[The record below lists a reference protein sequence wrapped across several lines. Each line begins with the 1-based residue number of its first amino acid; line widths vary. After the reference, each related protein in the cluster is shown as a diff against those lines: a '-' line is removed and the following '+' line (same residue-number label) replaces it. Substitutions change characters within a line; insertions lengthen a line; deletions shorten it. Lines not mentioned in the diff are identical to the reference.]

1 MALNEASRALIML
14 HGRGATSE
22 SMISLKDYLHLED
35 AAILAPQAT
44 NNSWYPYSFMA
55 PVEKN
60 QPALDSALEIIHA
73 LVIEINEQEIPLNR
87 IFILGFSQGACLALE
102 YAARN
107 AAVYGG
113 IIAFTGGLIGETL
126 NKSNYRGD
134 FQDTPVLLS
143 TKDPDTHVPLSRV
156 KETAAI
162 FRTLNAH
169 VELKVEEGGSHSIEM
184 EEIEAANE
192 LVFNKKGG

>member
-22 SMISLKDYLHLED
+22 SMISLKDYLHLDD

-60 QPALDSALEIIHA
+60 QPALDSALELIHN
-73 LVIEINEQEIPLNR
+73 LVIEINEQEIPLTR

-102 YAARN
+102 YAARH
-107 AAVYGG
+107 AGVYGG
-113 IIAFTGGLIGETL
+113 IIAFTGGLIGEKL
-126 NKSNYRGD
+126 DKSNYHGD

-143 TKDPDTHVPLSRV
+143 TKDPDPHVPLSRV
-156 KETAAI
+156 KESAAI
-162 FRTLNAH
+162 FRALHAQ
-169 VELKVEEGGSHSIEM
+169 VELQVEEGG
-184 EEIEAANE
+184 NQ
-192 LVFNKKGG
+192 